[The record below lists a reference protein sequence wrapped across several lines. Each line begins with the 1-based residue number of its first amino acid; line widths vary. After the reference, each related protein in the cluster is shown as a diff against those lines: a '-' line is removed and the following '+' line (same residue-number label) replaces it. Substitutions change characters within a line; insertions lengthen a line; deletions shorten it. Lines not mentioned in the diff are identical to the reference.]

1 MVLKLH
7 HLSTFRK
14 CRISPRKTLCYLKGG
29 ETSFIW
35 YHFEW
40 LSFLLINGDWKRPG
54 ERSEMLNTRP
64 ISKDMSICLC
74 LSTITRHM
82 RCFQV
87 EDDAKIELIT
97 TKDAINPPKQECI
110 VHKFPVC
117 VCVAKLTWAWLKYLS
132 RRESRGITEISE
144 SFGSVETHTTP
155 PRPLENEVRVI
166 DYNPCSCTCKA
177 KEKTSVR
184 PLHKMSTGIAANEP

>member
-117 VCVAKLTWAWLKYLS
+117 VCGKVDMSLTKIPQQERIKRNNRNIWVLRISRNPHNPSSPTRERSKGYWL
-132 RRESRGITEISE
+132 
-144 SFGSVETHTTP
+144 
-155 PRPLENEVRVI
+155 
-166 DYNPCSCTCKA
+166 
-177 KEKTSVR
+177 
-184 PLHKMSTGIAANEP
+184 